1 MTHEQQI
8 VEAVKKVMPSVVS
21 ITAAKDWEALQEAA
35 RKLAP
40 LGFPSPEEMPN
51 MEGPMPEGI
60 PLTDDGKVR
69 LGGGSGFLVD
79 KTGIILTNRHV
90 VADTEAEYTVVLHDD
105 TTFPLEV
112 VASDPIHDVAILQI
126 KTDRRMLPELSVAA
140 LAEEKPLEL
149 GQTVIAIGNALGEFK
164 NSVSTGVISGLS
176 RLISAI
182 TDMSGKQER
191 LRGLIQTDAAINPGN
206 SGGPLIDLD
215 GNVIGINVAIVFG
228 AQNIGFAIPIKKA
241 VRDLTDIKDH
251 GRIRRPFLG
260 VRYVL
265 LNKRIADRFQLPVSH
280 GAYIMKEGIPGDRA
294 VIPGSAADKAGL
306 KEGDIIVTCNKKRI
320 TEKET
325 LEDILEGMEVGDEI
339 KFGILAGG
347 IKRRITTTHLE
358 EHKTAPPQ
366 KPVEIIQ

>member
-1 MTHEQQI
+1 MTHEEQI
-8 VEAVKKVMPSVVS
+8 VQAVKKIMPAVVS
-21 ITAAKDWEALQEAA
+21 ITAAKDWEVLQEAA

-40 LGFPSPEEMPN
+40 LGFPSPEEMPA

-79 KTGIILTNRHV
+79 KSGIILTNRHV
-90 VADTEAEYTVVLHDD
+90 VADPEAEYTVILDNELS
-105 TTFPLEV
+105 FPLTV
-112 VASDPIHDVAILQI
+112 VANDPIHDVAIL
-126 KTDRRMLPELSVAA
+126 KVNMEGRALPDLSVAS
-140 LAEEKPLEL
+140 LAEEKSLEL

-215 GNVIGINVAIVFG
+215 GNVIGINVAIVYG

-241 VRDLTDIKDH
+241 VRDLADIKEH

-265 LNKRIADRFQLPVSH
+265 LNKRIADRFQLSVSH
-280 GAYIMKEGIPGDRA
+280 GAYILKEGIPGDHA

-306 KEGDIIVTCNKKRI
+306 KEGDIILTCNKKRI

-325 LEDILEGMEVGDEI
+325 LEDMLEGLTVGDEVR
-339 KFGILAGG
+339 FGILAGG
-347 IKRRITTTHLE
+347 IRRKITSARLQ
-358 EHKTAPPQ
+358 EHMEKTL
-366 KPVEIIQ
+366 

>member
-1 MTHEQQI
+1 MTYEEQI
-8 VEAVKKVMPSVVS
+8 VEAVKKVMPAVVS
-21 ITAAKDWEALQEAA
+21 ITAAKDWQALQEAA

-40 LGFPSPEEMPN
+40 FGVSPFGEATPGMGMDSEE
-51 MEGPMPEGI
+51 I
-60 PLTDDGKVR
+60 PDDIPTTDDGKVR
-69 LGGGSGFLVD
+69 LGGGSGFLVN

-90 VADTEAEYTVVLHDD
+90 VADPEAEYTAVLHNDQSY
-105 TTFPLEV
+105 PV
-112 VASDPIHDVAILQI
+112 SIVARDPIHDVAILKI
-126 KTDRRMLPELSVAA
+126 EMRGRTLPELPVVS

-182 TDMSGKQER
+182 TDMSGRQER

-228 AQNIGFAIPIKKA
+228 AQNIGFAIPVIKAK
-241 VRDLTDIKDH
+241 RDLDDITQH

-265 LNKRIADRFQLPVSH
+265 LNKRIADRFGLPVTH
-280 GAYIMKEGIPGDRA
+280 GALILKEAFPGDHA
-294 VIPGSAADKAGL
+294 IVPGSAAAKAGL
-306 KEGDIIVTCNKKRI
+306 REGDIILTCNKKRI

-325 LEDILEGMEVGDEI
+325 LEDMLEGLTIGDEVR
-339 KFGILAGG
+339 FGVLSEGA
-347 IKRRITTTHLE
+347 KRRIAHAHLE
-358 EHKTAPPQ
+358 ERK
-366 KPVEIIQ
+366 

>member
-1 MTHEQQI
+1 MTHEEQI
-8 VEAVKKVMPSVVS
+8 VRAVKKVMPAVVS

-40 LGFPSPEEMPN
+40 LGFSPTEEMPN
-51 MEGPMPEGI
+51 MEGPVPEGI

-79 KTGIILTNRHV
+79 NTGIILTNRHV
-90 VADTEAEYTVVLHDD
+90 VADPEAEYTVILNNELS
-105 TTFPLEV
+105 FPLTV
-112 VASDPIHDVAILQI
+112 VANDPIHDVAILKI
-126 KTDRRMLPELSVAA
+126 KTEGRILPELPQSATF
-140 LAEEKPLEL
+140 AEEKQLEL

-215 GNVIGINVAIVFG
+215 GNVIGINVAIVYG

-241 VRDLTDIKDH
+241 LRDLTDIKEH

-265 LNKRIADRFQLPVSH
+265 LNKRIADRFQLPVAH
-280 GAYIMKEGIPGDRA
+280 GAYIMKEGMPGDHA
-294 VIPGSAADKAGL
+294 IVPGSAADKAGL
-306 KEGDIIVTCNKKRI
+306 KEGDIIITCNKKRI
-320 TEKET
+320 TEKDT
-325 LEDILEGMEVGDEI
+325 LEDMLEGLDIGDEVR
-339 KFGILAGG
+339 FGILAGG
-347 IKRRITTTHLE
+347 IRRKMTSARLE
-358 EHKTAPPQ
+358 EHSDKTP
-366 KPVEIIQ
+366 INLIQ

>member
-1 MTHEQQI
+1 MTHEEQI
-8 VEAVKKVMPSVVS
+8 VQAVKKIMPAVVS
-21 ITAAKDWEALQEAA
+21 ITAAKDWEALQSAA

-40 LGFPSPEEMPN
+40 LGFPSSEEMPN
-51 MEGPMPEGI
+51 MEDPMPEGI

-69 LGGGSGFLVD
+69 LGGGSGFLVN

-90 VADTEAEYTVVLHDD
+90 VADPEAEYTVILDND
-105 TTFPLEV
+105 LSFPLTV
-112 VASDPIHDVAILQI
+112 VAHDPIHDVAILKINTQG
-126 KTDRRMLPELSVAA
+126 RVLPELPPSAT

-241 VRDLTDIKDH
+241 VRDLVDIKEH

-265 LNKRIADRFQLPVSH
+265 LNKRIAERFQLPVSH
-280 GAYIMKEGIPGDRA
+280 GAYILKEGIPGDHA
-294 VIPGSAADKAGL
+294 VVPGSAADKAGL

-325 LEDILEGMEVGDEI
+325 LEDMLEGLTVGDEMR
-339 KFGILAGG
+339 FGILAGG
-347 IKRRITTTHLE
+347 IRRKITSTRLQ
-358 EHKTAPPQ
+358 EHIDKGTSNESAH
-366 KPVEIIQ
+366 

>member
-1 MTHEQQI
+1 
-8 VEAVKKVMPSVVS
+8 MPAVVS
-21 ITAAKDWEALQEAA
+21 ITAAKDWEALQSAA

-40 LGFPSPEEMPN
+40 LGFQPLEEMPD
-51 MEGPMPEGI
+51 MEGPVPDGI

-90 VADTEAEYTVVLHDD
+90 VADPEAEYTVVFDNDLS
-105 TTFPLEV
+105 FPLTV
-112 VASDPIHDVAILQI
+112 VAHDPIHDVAILKINTQG
-126 KTDRRMLPELSVAA
+126 RVLPDLPPPAT

-176 RLISAI
+176 RLISAV

-241 VRDLTDIKDH
+241 VRDLIDIKEH

-280 GAYIMKEGIPGDRA
+280 GAYILKEGIPGDRA
-294 VIPGSAADKAGL
+294 VVPGSAADKAGL
-306 KEGDIIVTCNKKRI
+306 REGDIIVTCNKKRI

-325 LEDILEGMEVGDEI
+325 LEDLLEGLTVGDEVR
-339 KFGILAGG
+339 FGILAGG
-347 IKRRITTTHLE
+347 IRRKMTNARLQ
-358 EHKTAPPQ
+358 EHMDKKSSNEGTR
-366 KPVEIIQ
+366 

>member
-1 MTHEQQI
+1 MTHDEQI
-8 VEAVKKVMPSVVS
+8 VEAVKKIMPAVVS
-21 ITAAKDWEALQEAA
+21 ITAAKDWETLQEAA

-40 LGFPSPEEMPN
+40 LGFPFPEEAPG
-51 MEGPMPEGI
+51 MEGQVPEGI

-79 KTGIILTNRHV
+79 KSGIILTNRHV
-90 VADTEAEYTVVLHDD
+90 VADPEAEYTVVLDND
-105 TTFPLEV
+105 TSFPLTV
-112 VASDPIHDVAILQI
+112 IANDPIHDVAILKI
-126 KTDRRMLPELSVAA
+126 NAEGRALPDLPVATF
-140 LAEEKPLEL
+140 AEDKVLLL

-206 SGGPLIDLD
+206 SGGPLIDID

-241 VRDLTDIKDH
+241 IRDLTDIKEH

-265 LNKRIADRFQLPVSH
+265 LNKRIAERFQLPVSH
-280 GAYIMKEGIPGDRA
+280 GAYIIKEGLPGDHA

-306 KEGDIIVTCNKKRI
+306 KEGDIIVTCNKKRV

-325 LEDILEGMEVGDEI
+325 LEDILEGLNIGDEVR
-339 KFGILAGG
+339 FGILQGG
-347 IKRRITTTHLE
+347 IKRKITAAHLE
-358 EHKTAPPQ
+358 EHSLN
-366 KPVEIIQ
+366 KPTL

>member
-1 MTHEQQI
+1 MTHEEQI
-8 VEAVKKVMPSVVS
+8 VRAVKKVMPAVVS
-21 ITAAKDWEALQEAA
+21 ITAAKDWEVLQEAA

-40 LGFPSPEEMPN
+40 LGFPALEEMPG
-51 MEGPMPEGI
+51 MEGPMPDGI
-60 PLTDDGKVR
+60 PTTDDGKVR

-79 KTGIILTNRHV
+79 TSGIILTNRHV
-90 VADTEAEYTVVLHDD
+90 VADPEAEYTVVLDND
-105 TTFPLEV
+105 LSFPLSI
-112 VASDPIHDVAILQI
+112 VANDPIHDVAILKI
-126 KTDRRMLPELSVAA
+126 KAEGRTLPAFEVAT
-140 LAEEKPLEL
+140 LAENKPLEL
-149 GQTVIAIGNALGEFK
+149 GHTVIAIGNALGEFK

-241 VRDLTDIKDH
+241 VRDLTDIKEH

-265 LNKRIADRFQLPVSH
+265 LNRRIAEKFGLPVTH
-280 GAYIMKEGIPGDRA
+280 GAYILKEGVPGDRA

-306 KEGDIIVTCNKKRI
+306 KEGDIILTCNKKRI

-325 LEDILEGMEVGDEI
+325 LEDLLEGLNVGDEVR
-339 KFGILAGG
+339 FGILQGG
-347 IKRRITTTHLE
+347 IRRKITSTHLE
-358 EHKTAPPQ
+358 ERRS
-366 KPVEIIQ
+366 